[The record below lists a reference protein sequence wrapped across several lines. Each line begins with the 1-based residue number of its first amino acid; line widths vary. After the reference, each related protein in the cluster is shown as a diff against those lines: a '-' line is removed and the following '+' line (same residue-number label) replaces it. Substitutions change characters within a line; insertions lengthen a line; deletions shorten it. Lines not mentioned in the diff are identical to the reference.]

1 MDIRCYYPAILVT
14 VQKARETNTNINLLL
29 TEREGRTGEY
39 WPEVVAVRVERMQ
52 RGPYPKQPRANI
64 PHYVPE
70 QVKLVSSLLYKII
83 LKDVHY
89 RSKILAEES
98 RYTVSLMHVRVA
110 LFTWKALNEAMA
122 NVKLDKNVIVSFRF
136 TVADDNRLLL
146 VLQTSFFFSPRGFLV
161 RNVLFC

>member
-1 MDIRCYYPAILVT
+1 M
-14 VQKARETNTNINLLL
+14 
-29 TEREGRTGEY
+29 
-39 WPEVVAVRVERMQ
+39 
-52 RGPYPKQPRANI
+52 
-64 PHYVPE
+64 
-70 QVKLVSSLLYKII
+70 KLVSSLLYKII